1 MDLIIATG
9 NKYKVQEMK
18 KILKEYSINLKQKK
32 IKLLE
37 PDFDSQREVAKEKAK
52 QAYQKLKK
60 PLIAED
66 TGVYFEAYNNFP
78 GMLAKRVYLGIGF
91 PGLLA
96 LIKKAKNKKAYF
108 LTIVCYYDGK
118 KFKTFEGKLEG
129 KLLDKTVS
137 LEKDRLPYEKIFVP
151 RGFKKA
157 LVDISINEKNKISHR
172 AIATKK
178 LGKWLKQK
186 LGK

>member
-1 MDLIIATG
+1 
-9 NKYKVQEMK
+9 MK
-18 KILKEYSINLKQKK
+18 KILKEYSITLKQKK
-32 IKLLE
+32 IHLFE
-37 PDFDSQREVAKEKAK
+37 PDLKNQEAVAKEKAR
-52 QAYQKLKK
+52 QAYQKVKK
-60 PLIAED
+60 PVIAED

-91 PGLLA
+91 SGLMA

-118 KFKTFEGKLEG
+118 KFKTFEGKLKG

-137 LEKDRLPYEKIFVP
+137 LEKDRLPYEKLFIP
-151 RGFKKA
+151 NGSKKA
-157 LVDISINEKNKISHR
+157 LVDIPIEEKNKISHR

-178 LGKWLKQK
+178 LGKWLNKN
-186 LGK
+186 